1 MQTESSDARS
11 SILKRIGKK
20 KKIKILLSLPTE
32 SSDARPKKYRGQK
45 NKIKIFRSIQTEE
58 TSNARPSS
66 LKSIG
71 GKKIRLIILLYIQT
85 KSSDGRPSILKKY
98 RGKTKKINIL
108 LYIRRIFTL
117 SAGFKVSPP
126 STRFSKQ
133 S

>member
-11 SILKRIGKK
+11 SILKSIGGKK
-20 KKIKILLSLPTE
+20 KINILLSLQTE

-45 NKIKIFRSIQTEE
+45 NKIKIFLSIQTEE

-71 GKKIRLIILLYIQT
+71 GKKIRLIYCCIYRRRAAT
-85 KSSDGRPSILKKY
+85 EGRQILKKY
-98 RGKTKKINIL
+98 RQKKIINIL
-108 LYIRRIFTL
+108 LYIRRLFTL
-117 SAGFKVSPP
+117 SAGFKVSPL

-133 S
+133 P

>member
-11 SILKRIGKK
+11 SILKSIGEK
-20 KKIKILLSLPTE
+20 KKIKILLSLQTE

-85 KSSDGRPSILKKY
+85 KSSDGRPSILKKDG
-98 RGKTKKINIL
+98 GKKK
-108 LYIRRIFTL
+108 
-117 SAGFKVSPP
+117 KD
-126 STRFSKQ
+126 
-133 S
+133 